1 LAGGLA
7 AALSLMS
14 AEPARAGQTGL
25 RAADPSVL
33 WVGGTYISVQSVGD
47 GIAIRQASST
57 DALASA
63 PARRVWSDATA
74 PR

>member
-1 LAGGLA
+1 VLTAVLGLSSAGTA
-7 AALSLMS
+7 Q
-14 AEPARAGQTGL
+14 AGQTGL

-33 WVGGTYISVQSVGD
+33 RVGGTYISVQSVGD